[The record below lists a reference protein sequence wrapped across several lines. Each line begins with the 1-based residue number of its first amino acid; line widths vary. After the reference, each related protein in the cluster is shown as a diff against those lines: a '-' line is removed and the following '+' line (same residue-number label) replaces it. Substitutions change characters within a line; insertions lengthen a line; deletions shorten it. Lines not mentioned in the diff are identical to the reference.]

1 MGKELQNTFNLP
13 SSDVPGF
20 DAEAEDTFDAWVEA
34 FHAWQQKEGHQRWP
48 TESSNASAEEKRLA
62 WRHRHMQTRHV
73 IQLYADR
80 K

>member
-1 MGKELQNTFNLP
+1 MNQLP
-13 SSDVPGF
+13 GAAQRD
-20 DAEAEDTFDAWVEA
+20 EEDTFDKWVEA